1 MQFGTYATQT
11 FNWLMSTDLGYI
23 HLILVAEDPPDK
35 KKMKNPIMIANK
47 ASLLKYVELFPEVI
61 FINI

>member
-1 MQFGTYATQT
+1 
-11 FNWLMSTDLGYI
+11 MSTDLGYI